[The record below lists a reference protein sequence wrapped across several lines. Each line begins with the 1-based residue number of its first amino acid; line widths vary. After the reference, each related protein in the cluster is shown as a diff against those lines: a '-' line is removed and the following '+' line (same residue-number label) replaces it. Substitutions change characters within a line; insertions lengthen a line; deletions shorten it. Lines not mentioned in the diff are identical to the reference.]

1 MRKFL
6 KHSLWIVGFGLMLAS
21 SGIDGAYMSKI
32 MPDGWGWLG
41 LVLNTTADVA
51 GMVLTYY
58 YGVIRRENAKNTKK
72 WKLARWLLL
81 AEVFSVGY
89 SWFFSWRQLLIVMIP
104 IEGDATV
111 WIAPVAAF
119 FIPGTLG
126 FIGFTES
133 LLADKPQEDAKVVKP
148 KTKPTP
154 QKVETTQPSEKK
166 NEKMKLNDT
175 AKKVLQSYSASPN
188 ATQTQVAQDIDVS
201 RTTVANYLRKLE
213 NHGYLHET
221 KDGKII
227 VVEDAV

>member
-6 KHSLWIVGFGLMLAS
+6 KYSLWIVGFGLMLAS
-21 SGIDGAYMSKI
+21 SGIDGAYMSRM
-32 MPDGWGWLG
+32 MPDEWEWLG
-41 LVLNTTADVA
+41 LVLNTTADIA

-81 AEVFSVGY
+81 AEIFSVGY
-89 SWFFSWRQLLIVMIP
+89 SWFFGWRQLLIVMIP
-104 IEGDATV
+104 IEGNATV
-111 WIAPVAAF
+111 WIAPIAAF

-133 LLADKPQEDAKVVKP
+133 LLVDKPQDDTKKVQP
-148 KTKPTP
+148 KTQPAQP
-154 QKVETTQPSEKK
+154 QEKK
-166 NEKMKLNDT
+166 KEKMKLNDT
-175 AKKVLQSYSASPN
+175 ARKVLQSYSANPD

-213 NHGYLHET
+213 SEGCLHET
-221 KDGKII
+221 KDGRII
-227 VVEDAV
+227 VVEESK

>member
-6 KHSLWIVGFGLMLAS
+6 KYSLWIVGFGLMLAS
-21 SGIDGAYMSKI
+21 SGIDGAYMSRM
-32 MPDGWGWLG
+32 MPAGWGWLG

-58 YGVIRRENAKNTKK
+58 YGVIRRENAKNSKK

-81 AEVFSVGY
+81 AETFSVFY
-89 SWFFSWRQLLIVMIP
+89 SWFFGWRQLLIVMIP

-119 FIPGTLG
+119 FIPGVLG

-133 LLADKPQEDAKVVKP
+133 LLADKPQEDTKKAQPAQPTVKSAQ
-148 KTKPTP
+148 P
-154 QKVETTQPSEKK
+154 QEKK
-166 NEKMKLNDT
+166 KEKVKLNAT
-175 AKKVLQSYSASPN
+175 AKKVLQSYSASPD

-213 NHGYLHET
+213 SEGYLHET

-227 VVEDAV
+227 VAEDSK